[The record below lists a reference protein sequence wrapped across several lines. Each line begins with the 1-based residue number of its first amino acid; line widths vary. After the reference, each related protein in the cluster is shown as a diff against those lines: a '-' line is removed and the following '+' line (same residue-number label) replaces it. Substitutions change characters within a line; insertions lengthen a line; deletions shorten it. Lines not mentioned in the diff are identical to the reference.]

1 MDEVLDREIVA
12 AVRRFVERDVIPNA
26 SALEHRDEYPH
37 AMVAT
42 MRELGL
48 FGATIPA
55 DFGGLGLS
63 FLTYARVME
72 ELSRGWMSLAGVIN
86 SHLIMAYV
94 IANHGTDAQKKYFLP
109 AMARGEKRGG
119 LALTEPHAGS
129 DVQSIRTTAVRRGD
143 DYVLTGAQDV
153 HHQCAP
159 WHDARGRRQDQSAR
173 RSRVRRHQH
182 VRRREERARSHR
194 QPQSGQARLQR
205 NRHLRSSVRRRRR
218 ALRTN
223 LIGGAEGAG
232 FKQVMSALEVGRI
245 NVAARA
251 VGVGQAAFET
261 AIRYAQQRTAFGKPI
276 CQHQAV
282 QLLLADMATR
292 VEAARLMVANAARKK
307 DAGERCDVEAG
318 MAKLFASEACAKISL
333 DAMRVLGG
341 YGFMADFPVE
351 RFYRDAPL
359 MMIGEGTNE
368 IQALVIAQ
376 RPAGRYPVLQISGFA
391 DRANSCSARAHSTG
405 CVNMTSCPLFTNLN
419 VGFFSRLEK
428 CGCQFGAPA
437 TGV

>member
-1 MDEVLDREIVA
+1 MDEVFDRDIVD
-12 AVRRFVERDVIPNA
+12 AVRRFVDRDVVPAA
-26 SALEHRDEYPH
+26 SELEHRDEYPH

-55 DFGGLGLS
+55 EHGGLGLS
-63 FLTYARVME
+63 FQTYARVME

-94 IANHGTDAQKKYFLP
+94 ITHHGTDAQRKYFLP

-129 DVQSIRTTAVRRGD
+129 DVQSIKTTAVRRGD
-143 DYVLTGAQDV
+143 DYIVNGSKMFITNAKNGTMLAVAAKTNPGAKPAYAGISMFAVEKNERGPNVSAGLKKIGYKGVDTCEVTFEDV
-153 HHQCAP
+153 PVPAAH
-159 WHDARGRRQDQSAR
+159 
-173 RSRVRRHQH
+173 
-182 VRRREERARSHR
+182 
-194 QPQSGQARLQR
+194 
-205 NRHLRSSVRRRRR
+205 
-218 ALRTN
+218 
-223 LIGGAEGAG
+223 LIGGREGEG

-251 VGVGQAAFET
+251 VGVGRAAFEA
-261 AIRYAQQRTAFGKPI
+261 AIRYSQQRTTFGKPI

-282 QLLLADMATR
+282 QLMLADMGTR
-292 VEAARLMVANAARKK
+292 IEAARLLVANAARKK

-341 YGFMADFPVE
+341 YGFMQEFPVE
-351 RFYRDAPL
+351 RYYRDAPL

-368 IQALVIAQ
+368 IQALVIAK
-376 RPAGRYPVLQISGFA
+376 GLLSRYPA
-391 DRANSCSARAHSTG
+391 
-405 CVNMTSCPLFTNLN
+405 
-419 VGFFSRLEK
+419 
-428 CGCQFGAPA
+428 
-437 TGV
+437 